1 MHLSSTGGHGRGD
14 QSGTVIGDVINH
26 GKRQFW
32 GVPGMHYH
40 QGMAAGEN
48 TLNALCARLVTRTI
62 TSSKGAYDPDTFL
75 RNYVDFMYGAFVF
88 SATQHATSG
97 PHLARTT
104 TRTPSRFTETFS
116 PTGLVAYH
124 PPDAPRCV

>member
-40 QGMAAGEN
+40 QV
-48 TLNALCARLVTRTI
+48 LLCSV
-62 TSSKGAYDPDTFL
+62 
-75 RNYVDFMYGAFVF
+75 YV
-88 SATQHATSG
+88 
-97 PHLARTT
+97 
-104 TRTPSRFTETFS
+104 
-116 PTGLVAYH
+116 
-124 PPDAPRCV
+124 